1 LAQQLRAIW
10 IVNCV
15 GSGKE
20 KIMFDG
26 LSFLRAPDR
35 KYEVRIEEDTAVVSI
50 LSTRQKS
57 SCGMQP
63 NSKSREKTDFEILA
77 ILAEDSNL
85 DEPAALVIYQGK
97 QGDFILLD
105 WWNNSE
111 TLDDDQALEILDDH
125 IDRFLKEDS

>member
-1 LAQQLRAIW
+1 
-10 IVNCV
+10 
-15 GSGKE
+15 
-20 KIMFDG
+20 MFDG